1 MKKYKVRL
9 VGMGIEAVGI
19 IPFEN
24 EPTIEEVENST
35 ALYLN
40 EKLMKVEQDGNFYA
54 SNSYMLT
61 YEELQ
66 KEKNELEDSY
76 KESVRQTKERKH
88 LPQQRKYDIVNNNE
102 KI

>member
-1 MKKYKVRL
+1 MKKYKIRL

-40 EKLMKVEQDGNFYA
+40 ENLMKVGSDEKFY
-54 SNSYMLT
+54 SDTKYTLT

-66 KEKNELEDSY
+66 EEKEKQLILGEW
-76 KESVRQTKERKH
+76 V
-88 LPQQRKYDIVNNNE
+88 
-102 KI
+102 

>member
-24 EPTIEEVENST
+24 EPTLEEVENMT

-40 EKLMKVEQDGNFYA
+40 EKLMKVEPDGNFYA
-54 SNSYMLT
+54 KGRYMLT
-61 YEELQ
+61 YEDLPIEL
-66 KEKNELEDSY
+66 
-76 KESVRQTKERKH
+76 
-88 LPQQRKYDIVNNNE
+88 
-102 KI
+102 

>member
-24 EPTIEEVENST
+24 EPTIEEVENTT

-54 SNSYMLT
+54 KGRYMLT
-61 YEELQ
+61 YEELIEK
-66 KEKNELEDSY
+66 KEKQLVLGEW
-76 KESVRQTKERKH
+76 V
-88 LPQQRKYDIVNNNE
+88 
-102 KI
+102 

>member
-40 EKLMKVEQDGNFYA
+40 EKLMKVEPDGNFYA
-54 SNSYMLT
+54 KDRYMLT
-61 YEELQ
+61 YEEI
-66 KEKNELEDSY
+66 NG
-76 KESVRQTKERKH
+76 
-88 LPQQRKYDIVNNNE
+88 
-102 KI
+102 

>member
-9 VGMGIEAVGI
+9 AGMGIEAVGI

-24 EPTIEEVENST
+24 EPTIEEVENTT

-40 EKLMKVEQDGNFYA
+40 ENLMKVESDEKFYA
-54 SNSYMLT
+54 DNRYMLT

-66 KEKNELEDSY
+66 KEK
-76 KESVRQTKERKH
+76 
-88 LPQQRKYDIVNNNE
+88 E
-102 KI
+102 KKLILGEWV

>member
-1 MKKYKVRL
+1 
-9 VGMGIEAVGI
+9 MGIEAVGI

-54 SNSYMLT
+54 DSRYMLT
-61 YEELQ
+61 YEELSI
-66 KEKNELEDSY
+66 EL
-76 KESVRQTKERKH
+76 
-88 LPQQRKYDIVNNNE
+88 
-102 KI
+102 

>member
-9 VGMGIEAVGI
+9 VGVGIEAVGI

-40 EKLMKVEQDGNFYA
+40 ENLMKVESDEKFYA
-54 SNSYMLT
+54 DDKYMLT

-66 KEKNELEDSY
+66 EEKEKKLILGEW
-76 KESVRQTKERKH
+76 V
-88 LPQQRKYDIVNNNE
+88 
-102 KI
+102 

>member
-24 EPTIEEVENST
+24 EPTIEEIENST

-40 EKLMKVEQDGNFYA
+40 ENLMKVEQDGNFYA
-54 SNSYMLT
+54 KGRYMLT
-61 YEELQ
+61 YEELIEK
-66 KEKNELEDSY
+66 KEKQLVLGEW
-76 KESVRQTKERKH
+76 V
-88 LPQQRKYDIVNNNE
+88 
-102 KI
+102 

>member
-9 VGMGIEAVGI
+9 VGMGIEAVAI

-54 SNSYMLT
+54 SDRYMIT
-61 YEELQ
+61 YEEI
-66 KEKNELEDSY
+66 N
-76 KESVRQTKERKH
+76 
-88 LPQQRKYDIVNNNE
+88 I
-102 KI
+102 